1 MYKIM
6 VIEDEA
12 NIRIE
17 LKMILENALYNVVL
31 VDRFENVLNQI
42 IDENPDL
49 ILLDVNLPNKS
60 GLDICMDLRKISDI
74 PVIFVT
80 SKNTSMDEL
89 NCITLGGDDYISKP
103 YNPPILLARIL
114 SILKRTKKITENK
127 NLLTY
132 KDVTLD
138 VLNATVK
145 YNDNYIE
152 LSKTEMKILYYLFLN
167 KDKIVDRISLVEY
180 LWDNQSFIDDNTLSV
195 NITRI
200 RNKLSEIGVENFIE
214 TKRGLG
220 YKIWDLQII

>member
-1 MYKIM
+1 MI
-6 VIEDEA
+6 IEDEA
-12 NIRIE
+12 NIRVE
-17 LKMILENALYNVVL
+17 LKTILENALYNVVL
-31 VDRFENVLNQI
+31 IDKFENVVNQI
-42 IDENPDL
+42 LGENPDI

-60 GLDICMDLRKISDI
+60 GLDICMDLRKTSDI
-74 PVIFVT
+74 PIIFVT
-80 SKNTSMDEL
+80 IKNTSMDEL

-103 YNPPILLARIL
+103 YNPPILLARIS

-127 NLLTY
+127 NVLTH
-132 KDVTLD
+132 KGVTLD

-145 YNDNYIE
+145 YNDDYIE

-220 YKIWDLQII
+220 YKI

>member
-6 VIEDEA
+6 IIEDEA

-17 LKMILENALYNVVL
+17 LKTILENALYNVVL
-31 VDRFENVLNQI
+31 VDKFENVVKQI
-42 IDENPDL
+42 IDENPDI
-49 ILLDVNLPNKS
+49 ILLDVNLPNRS

-74 PVIFVT
+74 PIIFVT

-103 YNPPILLARIL
+103 YNPPILLARIS
-114 SILKRTKKITENK
+114 SILKRTRKITENK
-127 NLLTY
+127 NVLTH
-132 KDVTLD
+132 KGVTLD

-145 YNDNYIE
+145 YNDDYIE

-167 KDKIVDRISLVEY
+167 KDKIVGRISLVEY

-220 YKIWDLQII
+220 YKIWDL

>member
-6 VIEDEA
+6 IIEDEA
-12 NIRIE
+12 NIRVE
-17 LKMILENALYNVVL
+17 LKTILENALYNVVL
-31 VDRFENVLNQI
+31 IDKFENVVNQI
-42 IDENPDL
+42 LGENPDI

-60 GLDICMDLRKISDI
+60 GLDICMDLRKTSDI
-74 PVIFVT
+74 PIIFVT

-103 YNPPILLARIL
+103 YNPPILLARIS

-127 NLLTY
+127 NVLTH
-132 KDVTLD
+132 KGVTLD

-145 YNDNYIE
+145 YNDDYIE
-152 LSKTEMKILYYLFLN
+152 LSKTEIKILYYLFLN

-220 YKIWDLQII
+220 YKI

>member
-167 KDKIVDRISLVEY
+167 KDKIVDRISLIEY

>member
-6 VIEDEA
+6 IIEDEA

-17 LKMILENALYNVVL
+17 LKTILENALYNVVL
-31 VDRFENVLNQI
+31 VDKFENVVKQI
-42 IDENPDL
+42 IDENPDI
-49 ILLDVNLPNKS
+49 ILLDVNLPNRS
-60 GLDICMDLRKISDI
+60 GLDICMDLRKI
-74 PVIFVT
+74 
-80 SKNTSMDEL
+80 
-89 NCITLGGDDYISKP
+89 
-103 YNPPILLARIL
+103 
-114 SILKRTKKITENK
+114 TENK
-127 NLLTY
+127 NVLTH
-132 KDVTLD
+132 KGVTLD

-145 YNDNYIE
+145 YNDDYIE

-220 YKIWDLQII
+220 YKIWDL

>member
-6 VIEDEA
+6 IIEDEA

-17 LKMILENALYNVVL
+17 LKTILENALYNVVL
-31 VDRFENVLNQI
+31 VDKFENVVNQI
-42 IDENPDL
+42 LGENPDI

-60 GLDICMDLRKISDI
+60 GLDICMDLRKTSDI
-74 PVIFVT
+74 PIIFVT

-103 YNPPILLARIL
+103 YNPPILLARIS

-127 NLLTY
+127 NVLTH
-132 KDVTLD
+132 KGVTLD

-145 YNDNYIE
+145 YNDDYIE

>member
-6 VIEDEA
+6 IIEDEA
-12 NIRIE
+12 NIRVE
-17 LKMILENALYNVVL
+17 LKTILENALYNVVL
-31 VDRFENVLNQI
+31 IDKFENVVNQI
-42 IDENPDL
+42 LGENPDI

-60 GLDICMDLRKISDI
+60 GLDICMDLRKTSDI
-74 PVIFVT
+74 PIIFVT

-103 YNPPILLARIL
+103 YNPPILLARIS

-127 NLLTY
+127 NVLTH
-132 KDVTLD
+132 KGVTLD

-145 YNDNYIE
+145 YNDDYIE

>member
-1 MYKIM
+1 M

-12 NIRIE
+12 NIRVE
-17 LKMILENALYNVVL
+17 LKTILENALYNVVL
-31 VDRFENVLNQI
+31 IDKFENVVNQI
-42 IDENPDL
+42 LGENPDI

-60 GLDICMDLRKISDI
+60 GLDICMDLRKTSDI
-74 PVIFVT
+74 PIIFVT

-103 YNPPILLARIL
+103 YNPPILLARIS

-127 NLLTY
+127 NVLTH
-132 KDVTLD
+132 KGVTLD

-145 YNDNYIE
+145 YNDDYIE

-220 YKIWDLQII
+220 YKI

>member
-6 VIEDEA
+6 IIEDEA
-12 NIRIE
+12 NIRVE
-17 LKMILENALYNVVL
+17 LKTILENALYNVVL
-31 VDRFENVLNQI
+31 IDKFENVVNQI
-42 IDENPDL
+42 LGENPDI

-60 GLDICMDLRKISDI
+60 GLDICMDLRKTSDI
-74 PVIFVT
+74 PIIFVT

-103 YNPPILLARIL
+103 YNPPILLARIS

-127 NLLTY
+127 NVLTH
-132 KDVTLD
+132 KGVTLD
-138 VLNATVK
+138 VLKATVK
-145 YNDNYIE
+145 YNDDYIE

-220 YKIWDLQII
+220 YKI

>member
-6 VIEDEA
+6 IIEDEA
-12 NIRIE
+12 NIRVE
-17 LKMILENALYNVVL
+17 LKTILENALYNVVL
-31 VDRFENVLNQI
+31 IDKFENVVNQI
-42 IDENPDL
+42 LGENPDI

-60 GLDICMDLRKISDI
+60 GLDICMDLRKTSDI
-74 PVIFVT
+74 PIIFVT

-89 NCITLGGDDYISKP
+89 NCITLDGDDYISKP
-103 YNPPILLARIL
+103 YNPPILLARIS

-127 NLLTY
+127 NVLTH
-132 KDVTLD
+132 KGVTLD

-145 YNDNYIE
+145 YNDDYIE

-220 YKIWDLQII
+220 YKI

>member
-6 VIEDEA
+6 IIEDEA
-12 NIRIE
+12 NIKVE
-17 LKMILENALYNVVL
+17 LKTILENALYNVVL
-31 VDRFENVLNQI
+31 IDKFENVVNQI
-42 IDENPDL
+42 LGENPDI

-60 GLDICMDLRKISDI
+60 GLDICMDLRKTSDI
-74 PVIFVT
+74 PIIFVT

-103 YNPPILLARIL
+103 YNPPILLARIS

-127 NLLTY
+127 NVLTH
-132 KDVTLD
+132 KGVTLD

-145 YNDNYIE
+145 YNDDYIE

>member
-6 VIEDEA
+6 IIEDEA

-17 LKMILENALYNVVL
+17 LKTILENALYNVVL
-31 VDRFENVLNQI
+31 VDKFENVVKQI
-42 IDENPDL
+42 IDENPDI
-49 ILLDVNLPNKS
+49 ILLDVNLPNRS

-74 PVIFVT
+74 PIIFVT

-103 YNPPILLARIL
+103 YNPPILLARIS
-114 SILKRTKKITENK
+114 SILKRTRKITENK
-127 NLLTY
+127 NVLTH
-132 KDVTLD
+132 KGVTLD

-145 YNDNYIE
+145 YNDDYIE

-200 RNKLSEIGVENFIE
+200 RNKLSEIGVEDFIE

>member
-6 VIEDEA
+6 IIEDEA
-12 NIRIE
+12 NIRVE
-17 LKMILENALYNVVL
+17 LKTILENALYNVVL
-31 VDRFENVLNQI
+31 IDKFENVVNQI
-42 IDENPDL
+42 LGENPDI

-60 GLDICMDLRKISDI
+60 GLDICMDLRKTSDI
-74 PVIFVT
+74 PIIFVT

-103 YNPPILLARIL
+103 YNPPILLARIS

-127 NLLTY
+127 NVLTH
-132 KDVTLD
+132 KGVTLD

-145 YNDNYIE
+145 YNDDYIE

-200 RNKLSEIGVENFIE
+200 RNKLSEIVVENFIE

-220 YKIWDLQII
+220 YKI

>member
-6 VIEDEA
+6 IIEDEA
-12 NIRIE
+12 NIRVE
-17 LKMILENALYNVVL
+17 LKTILENALYNVVL
-31 VDRFENVLNQI
+31 IDKFENVVNQI
-42 IDENPDL
+42 LGENPDI

-60 GLDICMDLRKISDI
+60 GLDICMDLRKTSDI
-74 PVIFVT
+74 PIIFVT

-103 YNPPILLARIL
+103 YNPPILLARIS

-127 NLLTY
+127 NVLTH
-132 KDVTLD
+132 KGVTLD

-145 YNDNYIE
+145 YNDDYIE

-200 RNKLSEIGVENFIE
+200 RNKLSEIGVEDFIE

>member
-12 NIRIE
+12 NIRVE
-17 LKMILENALYNVVL
+17 LKTILENALYNVVL
-31 VDRFENVLNQI
+31 IDKFENVVNQI
-42 IDENPDL
+42 LGENPDI

-60 GLDICMDLRKISDI
+60 GLDICMDLRKTSDI
-74 PVIFVT
+74 PIIFVT

-103 YNPPILLARIL
+103 YNPPILLARIS

-127 NLLTY
+127 NVLTH
-132 KDVTLD
+132 KGVTLD

-145 YNDNYIE
+145 YNDDYIE

-220 YKIWDLQII
+220 YKI

>member
-1 MYKIM
+1 M

-42 IDENPDL
+42 IDENPDQ

-220 YKIWDLQII
+220 YKI

>member
-1 MYKIM
+1 M

-220 YKIWDLQII
+220 YKI

>member
-6 VIEDEA
+6 IIEDEA

-17 LKMILENALYNVVL
+17 LKTILENALYDVVL
-31 VDRFENVLNQI
+31 VDKFENVVKQI
-42 IDENPDL
+42 IDENPDI
-49 ILLDVNLPNKS
+49 ILLDVNLPNES
-60 GLDICMDLRKISDI
+60 GLDICMNLRKTSDI
-74 PVIFVT
+74 PIIFVT

-103 YNPPILLARIL
+103 YNPPILLARIS

-127 NLLTY
+127 NVLTH
-132 KDVTLD
+132 KCVTLD

-167 KDKIVDRISLVEY
+167 KDKIVDRMSLVEY

-220 YKIWDLQII
+220 YKI

>member
-6 VIEDEA
+6 IIEDEA
-12 NIRIE
+12 NIRVE
-17 LKMILENALYNVVL
+17 LKTILENALYNVVL
-31 VDRFENVLNQI
+31 IDKFENVVNQI
-42 IDENPDL
+42 LGENPDI

-60 GLDICMDLRKISDI
+60 GLDICKDLRKTSDI
-74 PVIFVT
+74 PIIFVT

-103 YNPPILLARIL
+103 YNPPILLARIS

-127 NLLTY
+127 NVLTH
-132 KDVTLD
+132 KGVTLD

-145 YNDNYIE
+145 YNDDYIE

-220 YKIWDLQII
+220 YKI

>member
-6 VIEDEA
+6 IIEDEA
-12 NIRIE
+12 NIRVE
-17 LKMILENALYNVVL
+17 LKTILENALYNVVL
-31 VDRFENVLNQI
+31 IDKFENVVNQI
-42 IDENPDL
+42 LGENPDI

-60 GLDICMDLRKISDI
+60 GLDICMDLRKTSDI
-74 PVIFVT
+74 PIIFVT
-80 SKNTSMDEL
+80 IKNTSMDEL

-103 YNPPILLARIL
+103 YNPPILLARIS

-127 NLLTY
+127 NVLTH
-132 KDVTLD
+132 KGVTLD

-145 YNDNYIE
+145 YNDDYIE

-220 YKIWDLQII
+220 YKI

>member
-6 VIEDEA
+6 IIEDEA
-12 NIRIE
+12 NIRVE
-17 LKMILENALYNVVL
+17 LKTILENALYNVVL
-31 VDRFENVLNQI
+31 IDKFENVVNQI
-42 IDENPDL
+42 LGENPDI

-60 GLDICMDLRKISDI
+60 GLDICMDLRKTSDI
-74 PVIFVT
+74 PIIFVT
-80 SKNTSMDEL
+80 SKNTSMDGL

-103 YNPPILLARIL
+103 YNPPILLARIS

-127 NLLTY
+127 NVLTH
-132 KDVTLD
+132 KGVTLD

-145 YNDNYIE
+145 YNDDYIE

-220 YKIWDLQII
+220 YKI

>member
-220 YKIWDLQII
+220 YKI

>member
-1 MYKIM
+1 MI
-6 VIEDEA
+6 IEDEA
-12 NIRIE
+12 NIRVE
-17 LKMILENALYNVVL
+17 LKTILENALYNVVL
-31 VDRFENVLNQI
+31 IDKFENVVNQI
-42 IDENPDL
+42 LGENPDI
-49 ILLDVNLPNKS
+49 ILLDVNLQNKS
-60 GLDICMDLRKISDI
+60 GLDICMDLRKTSDI
-74 PVIFVT
+74 PIIFVT

-103 YNPPILLARIL
+103 YNPPILLARIS

-127 NLLTY
+127 NVLTH
-132 KDVTLD
+132 KGVTLD

-145 YNDNYIE
+145 YNDDYIE

-220 YKIWDLQII
+220 YKI

>member
-12 NIRIE
+12 NIRVE
-17 LKMILENALYNVVL
+17 LKTILENALYNVVL
-31 VDRFENVLNQI
+31 IDKFENVVNQI
-42 IDENPDL
+42 LGENPDI

-60 GLDICMDLRKISDI
+60 GLDICMDLRKTSDI
-74 PVIFVT
+74 PIIFVT

-103 YNPPILLARIL
+103 YNPPILLARIS

-127 NLLTY
+127 NVLTH
-132 KDVTLD
+132 KGVTLD

-145 YNDNYIE
+145 YNDDYIE

>member
-6 VIEDEA
+6 IIEDEA

-17 LKMILENALYNVVL
+17 LKTILENALYDVVL
-31 VDRFENVLNQI
+31 VDKFENVVKQI
-42 IDENPDL
+42 IDENPDI
-49 ILLDVNLPNKS
+49 ILLDVNLPNES
-60 GLDICMDLRKISDI
+60 GLDICMNLRKTSDI
-74 PVIFVT
+74 PIIFVT

-103 YNPPILLARIL
+103 YNPPILLARIS

-127 NLLTY
+127 NVLTH
-132 KDVTLD
+132 KGVTLD

-145 YNDNYIE
+145 YNDDYIE

-200 RNKLSEIGVENFIE
+200 RNKLSEIGVEDFIE

-220 YKIWDLQII
+220 YKI

>member
-6 VIEDEA
+6 IIEDEA

-17 LKMILENALYNVVL
+17 LKTILENALYNVVL
-31 VDRFENVLNQI
+31 VDKFENVVKQI
-42 IDENPDL
+42 IDENPDI
-49 ILLDVNLPNKS
+49 ILLDVNLPNRS

-74 PVIFVT
+74 PIIFVT

-103 YNPPILLARIL
+103 YNPPILLARIS
-114 SILKRTKKITENK
+114 SILKRTRKITENK
-127 NLLTY
+127 NVLTH
-132 KDVTLD
+132 KGVTLD

-145 YNDNYIE
+145 YNDDYIE

-167 KDKIVDRISLVEY
+167 KDKIVGRISLVEY

-220 YKIWDLQII
+220 YKI

>member
-6 VIEDEA
+6 IIEDEA
-12 NIRIE
+12 NIRVE
-17 LKMILENALYNVVL
+17 LKTILENALYNVVL
-31 VDRFENVLNQI
+31 IDKFENVVNQI
-42 IDENPDL
+42 LGENPDI

-60 GLDICMDLRKISDI
+60 GLDICMDLRKTSDI
-74 PVIFVT
+74 PIIFVT

-103 YNPPILLARIL
+103 YNPPILLARIS

-127 NLLTY
+127 NVLTH
-132 KDVTLD
+132 KGVTLD

-145 YNDNYIE
+145 YNDDYIE

-220 YKIWDLQII
+220 YKI

>member
-1 MYKIM
+1 M

-114 SILKRTKKITENK
+114 SILKRTTKITENK
-127 NLLTY
+127 NRPT
-132 KDVTLD
+132 
-138 VLNATVK
+138 
-145 YNDNYIE
+145 
-152 LSKTEMKILYYLFLN
+152 KTRFC
-167 KDKIVDRISLVEY
+167 
-180 LWDNQSFIDDNTLSV
+180 F
-195 NITRI
+195 
-200 RNKLSEIGVENFIE
+200 
-214 TKRGLG
+214 
-220 YKIWDLQII
+220 

>member
-1 MYKIM
+1 MI
-6 VIEDEA
+6 IEDEA
-12 NIRIE
+12 NIRVE
-17 LKMILENALYNVVL
+17 LKTILENALYNVVL
-31 VDRFENVLNQI
+31 IDKFENVVNQI
-42 IDENPDL
+42 LGENPDI

-60 GLDICMDLRKISDI
+60 GLDICMDLRKTSDI
-74 PVIFVT
+74 PIIFVT

-103 YNPPILLARIL
+103 YNPPILLARIS
-114 SILKRTKKITENK
+114 SILKRTRKITENK
-127 NLLTY
+127 NVLTH
-132 KDVTLD
+132 KGVTLD

-145 YNDNYIE
+145 YNDDYIE

-220 YKIWDLQII
+220 YKI